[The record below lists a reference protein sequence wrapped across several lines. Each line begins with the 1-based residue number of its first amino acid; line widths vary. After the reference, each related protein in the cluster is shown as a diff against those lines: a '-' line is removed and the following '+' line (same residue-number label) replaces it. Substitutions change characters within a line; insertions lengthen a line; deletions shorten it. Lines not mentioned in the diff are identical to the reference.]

1 MLSWDILIHIFLT
14 TKMYTKLQKFINSG
28 TKLVNKLSKNVT
40 KEVQL
45 QIGFLETN
53 FSKNSREKIILD
65 FSRNFRERRSLT
77 LNNKQTFLEK
87 GVSMNRSLL

>member
-65 FSRNFRERRSLT
+65 FLRNFRERRSLT